1 MAVLDGNT
9 VYTFNG
15 DGNIT
20 NTCDAGTGARALIL
34 TSDSHA
40 YVLSI
45 NQVRFFDLADS
56 KQSKIGD

>member
-9 VYTFNG
+9 IYTFNG
-15 DGNIT
+15 EGNIT
-20 NTCDAGTGARALIL
+20 NTCDAGTGAKAMIL

-45 NQVRFFDLADS
+45 NQVRFFDLANS
-56 KQSKIGD
+56 SPSKIGD